1 MRKLSILL
9 IATLALTN
17 LLTSC
22 NNDTETLEAID
33 NELQLKELNQ
43 LAVEQ
48 RARKPGRPGGNSDN
62 TMNYGEKGQHDRRDL
77 IIPAEIFNNTYIM
90 NRCLDTSLGI
100 GELYFTSKTTD
111 TDWYRFCFYFGEE
124 MTEDI
129 WWFYE
134 TLLTVTVYLKDGTN
148 INIYNNF
155 VFYFDDIW
163 SFPKQYMASL
173 DRIEYTFYKS
183 WNEKRMFSIDA
194 DKLVMLDVEQYP
206 NLSIGDLYVT
216 EHNHEKGECTL
227 KFYWGDDDKYTRN
240 CNINGHSLYIYFCDS
255 EEWVNGKEIYSLYTP
270 CYQISD
276 TFTIPSEICKRSVT
290 VAFKV
295 LKGDYATTW
304 LKPFISDPTVY
315 YPRNF

>member
-1 MRKLSILL
+1 MKKLSVLL

-22 NNDTETLEAID
+22 NNDTEALEALD

-77 IIPAEIFNNTYIM
+77 ILPTETFYNTFII
-90 NRCLDTSLGI
+90 NRCLNTSLWI

-111 TDWYRFCFYFGEE
+111 SDWYRFSFYFGEE
-124 MTEDI
+124 MTSDI

-134 TLLTVTVYLKDGTN
+134 SLLTVTAYLKDGTS
-148 INIYNNF
+148 ITIYDKF
-155 VFYFDDIW
+155 VFYFDDLW
-163 SFPKQYMASL
+163 SFPKEYMPL
-173 DRIEYTFYKS
+173 LERIDYTFYNS
-183 WNEKRMFSIDA
+183 WVDNRSFSIKA
-194 DKLVMLDVEQYP
+194 DNLVMLDEEQYP
-206 NLSIGDLYVT
+206 NLSIGDMYVA

-227 KFYWGDDDKYTRN
+227 KFYWGDDDRYTRN
-240 CNINGHSLYIYFCDS
+240 CDIDGRPLYIYFCDS
-255 EEWVNGKEIYSLYTP
+255 EAWVNGEEIYSLYTP
-270 CYQISD
+270 CYQIGD
-276 TFTIPSEICKRSVT
+276 TFTIPSEICKQSVT
-290 VAFKV
+290 VAFKA
-295 LKGDYATTW
+295 LKGDYVTTW